1 LLSGER
7 PQLETLNAAA
17 AKLGETLG
25 DRRILMVVDD
35 VWRKP
40 DLEPFLRSG
49 RHCLRLVTTRID
61 SVLPEKAVAQKVDAM
76 RGDEAL
82 SLLSG
87 GLPRDQ
93 TTRERASLKSL
104 AARFGEWPLLLK
116 TVNGFLRNRVNGG
129 EPLPI
134 AIAAANK
141 RLDAKGL
148 TVFDAGDKTQRANA
162 VAFTI
167 GVSLDLLSAPER
179 ERFGELGVFPED
191 ADIPV
196 GVVAR
201 LWAETG
207 GLADFETEDLLGK
220 LFDLSLLL
228 ERDLGQGFFR
238 LHDTVRQF
246 LRARTGEERLVTQHR
261 VLVASLDG
269 AGKAADER
277 TRRYFYLSRPHHL
290 AEAGERDQLDALLLD
305 PAWLKAKLDATANRT
320 VPRLSAICRQR
331 SAEPHRPNLEA
342 DCRYLRPRP
351 VSIATPVD
359 RAFDGLR
366 SGALVSLCGKSPRP
380 CFRAGPCSA
389 SSWPLPAW
397 RGNRSSRRT

>member
-305 PAWLKAKLDATANRT
+305 PAWLKAKLDATANPLGLFLDYQQYAASEAQSLIGRT
-320 VPRLSAICRQR
+320 LRLIAGICARDPSQLLPQLIGR
-331 SAEPHRPNLEA
+331 LTGFEA
-342 DCRYLRPRP
+342 AP
-351 VSIATPVD
+351 
-359 RAFDGLR
+359 
-366 SGALVSLCGKSPRP
+366 
-380 CFRAGPCSA
+380 
-389 SSWPLPAW
+389 
-397 RGNRSSRRT
+397 